1 MDISPWRDASQET
14 EAFPAGTVACLTSA
28 PTGAPHAW
36 GRIVPHRQQHSP
48 APIFLLPTMTT
59 LRRGPD
65 TFHLPPS
72 LWEALQQFAIQEG
85 WKPAGMVDVRS
96 DRVYSGYTRSRV
108 VGKCDARRPA
118 A

>member
-1 MDISPWRDASQET
+1 
-14 EAFPAGTVACLTSA
+14 
-28 PTGAPHAW
+28 
-36 GRIVPHRQQHSP
+36 
-48 APIFLLPTMTT
+48 MTI

-72 LWEALQQFAIQEG
+72 LWEALQQCAMEEG

-108 VGKCDARRPA
+108 VGKCDAKRLA
-118 A
+118 AALERFVNSKKVDNAIIDLSVVVGLVNFLRGGRFEIL